1 MSQAKIN
8 LHVMLTVF
16 DMNGTDIVAVRGY
29 LNPEDEDEIAVNIG
43 TVTDEYLFG

>member
-29 LNPEDEDEIAVNIG
+29 LNPEDEIAVNIG